1 MKRGAFAVRLFLA
14 GIFLYSGLIKASS
27 SARFAIALAPLTLIP
42 GNWLRPLSVLLPL
55 AEIAA
60 GLLIVIPRT
69 KRLGAFIIL
78 GLCILFIS
86 ALSWAMANG
95 VVVSCSCFGEE
106 EQPSLAKMTLSL
118 LRDIILA
125 ALAFVI
131 FFEDRLH
138 AYGRRKVPAQNA
150 V

>member
-1 MKRGAFAVRLFLA
+1 
-14 GIFLYSGLIKASS
+14 
-27 SARFAIALAPLTLIP
+27 
-42 GNWLRPLSVLLPL
+42 
-55 AEIAA
+55 
-60 GLLIVIPRT
+60 LIVIPRT

-78 GLCILFIS
+78 GLCILFIT

-95 VVVSCSCFGEE
+95 IVVSCSCFGEE

-118 LRDIILA
+118 LRDIVLA

-138 AYGRRKVPAQNA
+138 AYRRRKVPAQNA
-150 V
+150 A